1 MTFKDDIREKCSDWN
16 FGDPIRS
23 CKECGIELG
32 DYSQCV
38 ECGACYCEYHKDKL
52 EYDEYADNYICI
64 GDCLEKYNETR
75 IWEFKT
81 KHDESIII
89 DPNDSINNEK
99 MFAIEMVNGF
109 FSPDEL
115 DNFLRLLIKVR
126 GIQKRKNKL

>member
-52 EYDEYADNYICI
+52 EYDTYTDDYVCIEKCLPEYNKTRTWEFETERGDRLLIDTGESINGGKIITIEMGLGLLTLTDLDNYI
-64 GDCLEKYNETR
+64 
-75 IWEFKT
+75 
-81 KHDESIII
+81 
-89 DPNDSINNEK
+89 
-99 MFAIEMVNGF
+99 
-109 FSPDEL
+109 
-115 DNFLRLLIKVR
+115 RLLLKVR
-126 GIQKRKNKL
+126 RIQK

>member
-75 IWEFKT
+75 TWEFET
-81 KHDESIII
+81 ERGD
-89 DPNDSINNEK
+89 
-99 MFAIEMVNGF
+99 
-109 FSPDEL
+109 
-115 DNFLRLLIKVR
+115 RLLIDTGESINGGKIITIEMGLGLLTLTDLDNYIRLLLKVR
-126 GIQKRKNKL
+126 MIQK